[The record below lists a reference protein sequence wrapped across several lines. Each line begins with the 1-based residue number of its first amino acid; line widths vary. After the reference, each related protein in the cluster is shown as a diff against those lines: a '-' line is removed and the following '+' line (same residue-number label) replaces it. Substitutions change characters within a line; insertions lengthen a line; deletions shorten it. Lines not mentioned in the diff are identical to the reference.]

1 MPLTLTVSCFSKIQI
16 GFTFLVPAHLV
27 SRGQRAV
34 KRVCVCFHRRP
45 LQPVSKPPSDWKWSP
60 GRPNH
65 TWLRAVESD
74 LRPLKI
80 GPSYAWK
87 KAASREHWSGVWTQW
102 HPRRVCRE
110 ETERVNC
117 NLIDRETA
125 VLAWSLL
132 TGHLFTVQRDDWC
145 MVCMQDSVY
154 VKFVSEAAAGQGFR
168 ALHGWMYDGRNS
180 TVSFPSR
187 DHVLMILFFAP
198 SFYAA
203 QVVPD
208 NTHTLCMGLPG
219 WAGTR
224 KLKPVWILRVWQWHQ
239 LGHMQ
244 VCTSLQTGNHSSTSP
259 AQYFTGRMPCLPPNQ
274 QCQSTEGRQRTVK
287 WLHADACVWG
297 TLHVSDQM
305 INRLVKCL
313 ELKHLTVQVTIWSDV
328 YNAPLMS

>member
-1 MPLTLTVSCFSKIQI
+1 MISRKTQPHVAQSHWIGSETTEDRSFLRVEEGSLSRTLAFDC
-16 GFTFLVPAHLV
+16 
-27 SRGQRAV
+27 
-34 KRVCVCFHRRP
+34 
-45 LQPVSKPPSDWKWSP
+45 
-60 GRPNH
+60 
-65 TWLRAVESD
+65 
-74 LRPLKI
+74 
-80 GPSYAWK
+80 
-87 KAASREHWSGVWTQW
+87 GVWTQW
-102 HPRRVCRE
+102 HSRRVCRE

-154 VKFVSEAAAGQGFR
+154 VKFVSEASAGQGFR

-208 NTHTLCMGLPG
+208 NTHTLCLGLPG

-224 KLKPVWILRVWQWHQ
+224 KVKPVWILLKQEI
-239 LGHMQ
+239 
-244 VCTSLQTGNHSSTSP
+244 VCGSGISWAICKSAPHS
-259 AQYFTGRMPCLPPNQ
+259 R
-274 QCQSTEGRQRTVK
+274 
-287 WLHADACVWG
+287 
-297 TLHVSDQM
+297 
-305 INRLVKCL
+305 
-313 ELKHLTVQVTIWSDV
+313 QVTTP
-328 YNAPLMS
+328 APHHSVFYRPDALPATQPTVSKHWRPTKDC